1 MEELFK
7 FSQNLFET
15 SVEPF
20 FKIMAIIILILL
32 INIYIYIYDRFVQ
45 RLNHSPFLIFIAF
58 ILSK

>member
-20 FKIMAIIILILL
+20 FKIMAIIILIIL
-32 INIYIYIYDRFVQ
+32 INIYIYDRFVQ
-45 RLNHSPFLIFIAF
+45 RHNHSPFLIFIAF